1 MKKKIG
7 IIVFLTII
15 LLQFSACEKSAGD
28 YDYSKILNGDLSDF
42 AGVWVNGFNQR
53 AYLRPDGTF
62 TLSMD
67 NGVFWEGQNIL
78 GFNTGKNSVWSV
90 TSSGK
95 EYIWSVEPSPG
106 FGGYGVALIPTGI
119 DFSFNG
125 HKFSTDKTKVRI
137 VTVPDLN
144 VYYLEEN
151 NPLTL
156 YYREQKNYL
165 ASAREG
171 SSGETGNSLSLQEI
185 LIRRATD
192 DILESFNS
200 YFEFN
205 DTNRSGEK
213 IVISANF
220 TLNNFDFL
228 AINYDYEQD
237 AFIVEKVLTSINE
250 LTSER
255 AFLINNSN
263 IGGDVPIRGISF
275 FNGSEKN
282 YFYLNESETARAFSL
297 RQFHPIPIIDEN
309 SFNNTTSLFA
319 YIINNEHIYGQIFEN
334 DEPLFYNRTI
344 IEYTDSNLQVS
355 SNNVNIIVHIWGG
368 IYQIYKIIINPNSEY
383 LSKFPYKHMNNYLSD
398 RNFGEIEEYSSNHIR
413 YSLISFNTDT
423 FSWDFSLTLYFNSD
437 GTLLNAEFGFPMG

>member
-1 MKKKIG
+1 MKKKIVL
-7 IIVFLTII
+7 IIFITII
-15 LLQFSACEKSAGD
+15 SLQFSACEKPAKD
-28 YDYSKILNGDLSDF
+28 HDYSKILNGDLSDF

-53 AYLRPDGTF
+53 AHLRPDGTF

-78 GFNTGKNSVWSV
+78 GFSTGKNSVWRV
-90 TSSGK
+90 TASGHD
-95 EYIWSVEPSPG
+95 YLWGVEPSPG

-119 DFSFNG
+119 DFSFNN

-144 VYYLEEN
+144 VYYLEED

-156 YYREQKNYL
+156 YYRSREA
-165 ASAREG
+165 ASDITE
-171 SSGETGNSLSLQEI
+171 NSLSLQEI
-185 LIRRATD
+185 IIRRATD

-205 DTNRSGEK
+205 DTNRGGEK

-228 AINYDYEQD
+228 AIKYDYGQD
-237 AFIVEKVLTSINE
+237 AFVVEKVLTSINV

-263 IGGDVPIRGISF
+263 TGGDVPIRGITF
-275 FNGSEKN
+275 VNGSEKN
-282 YFYLNESETARAFSL
+282 YFYIKESESAGAFSL
-297 RQFHPIPIIDEN
+297 QQFYPSPVINDN
-309 SFNNTTSLFA
+309 SLNNTTSLFA
-319 YIINNEHIYGQIFEN
+319 YIINNEYIYGQIFEN
-334 DEPLFYNRTI
+334 DEPLLNNRTVM
-344 IEYTDSNLQVS
+344 EYTDDNLQVS
-355 SNNVNIIVHIWGG
+355 SDNAGIIVHIWGG

-383 LSKFPYKHMNNYLSD
+383 LSKFPYKHMNDYLSV

-413 YSLISFNTDT
+413 YSFIHFNTDT
-423 FSWDFSLTLYFNSD
+423 YNWYFSLTLYFNAD
-437 GTLLNAEFGFPMG
+437 GALLSAEFGFPMG